1 MDGLIVSAPS
11 VGNYQNLPLIGRMEI
26 SLPMLK
32 MLTPILGIGAMFLPN
47 FGVPG
52 TQIDPQYLNHD
63 KANYMAYAEDP
74 LVCHEPMKL
83 RFSAEA
89 GKNILSLQDNAQ
101 NLKVPCL
108 IMCGSE
114 DMLVPPKSV
123 KNFYENVQIEDKTF
137 IEYEG
142 FYHEIFNEGDNRR
155 VYAGV
160 DSWFLP
166 RI

>member
-1 MDGLIVSAPS
+1 
-11 VGNYQNLPLIGRMEI
+11 MEI
-26 SLPMLK
+26 SLPMLRI
-32 MLTPILGIGAMFLPN
+32 LTTFLGAGANIFPN
-47 FGVPG
+47 FGMPG
-52 TQIDPQYLNHD
+52 TQIDLQYLNHD